1 MVVIAIS
8 GLAGS
13 GTSTL
18 AKMIAKKLGIK
29 YFSPGEYFKSHSR
42 GKNETERVMDVFK
55 SGKGVDKD
63 FHKKI
68 DEIQIN
74 LAKRGD
80 IVICGKLSILM
91 LNDIADY
98 KIWIDCSLEERAR
111 RTAKRDG
118 ISFENALKALKERE
132 RLQLREWKKDYGINY
147 TSQKKMAD
155 LVINNTNLNEKQV
168 LDLVMKAIKDIQ

>member
-18 AKMIAKKLGIK
+18 AKMLAKKLGLK
-29 YFSPGEYFKSHSR
+29 YFSPGEYFKSHSS
-42 GKNETERVMDVFK
+42 GSNETERVMDVFK
-55 SGKGVDKD
+55 SGKGSDKD

-68 DEIQIN
+68 DEMQIDLGKKGN
-74 LAKRGD
+74 

-91 LNDIADY
+91 LKDIADY
-98 KIWIDCSLEERAR
+98 KIWVECDLKERAR

-118 ISFENALKALKERE
+118 IRFEDALKALKERE
-132 RLQLREWKKDYGINY
+132 KLQLKEWKKDYGIDY

-155 LVINNTNLNEKQV
+155 LIIDNTNLNENQV
-168 LDLVMKAIKDIQ
+168 LNMVIKFMKK

>member
-18 AKMIAKKLGIK
+18 AKMLAEKLGLK
-29 YFSPGEYFKSHSR
+29 YFSPGEYFKSHSSGR
-42 GKNETERVMDVFK
+42 NETERVMDVFQ
-55 SGKGVDKD
+55 SGKGLDKD

-68 DEIQIN
+68 DEMQIN
-74 LAKRGD
+74 LAKKGN

-91 LNDIADY
+91 LKDIADY
-98 KIWIDCSLEERAR
+98 KIWIECDLEERAR

-118 ISFENALKALKERE
+118 IRFEDALKALKQRE
-132 RLQLREWKKDYGINY
+132 KLQLKEWKKDYGIDY
-147 TSQKKMAD
+147 TTQKKMAD
-155 LVINNTNLNEKQV
+155 IVIDNTNLNERQV
-168 LDLVMKAIKDIQ
+168 FEKVIELIKR